1 MSLHGST
8 NRAVVI
14 EKATAVKNTVEDVNI
29 EKVQEKKLVNDN
41 MEGRFLGAAKILPF
55 LSALVSFTPPSLY
68 WIIW

>member
-14 EKATAVKNTVEDVNI
+14 EKATAVKNTAEDVNV

-41 MEGRFLGAAKILPF
+41 IEGRFLGASVPKGKK
-55 LSALVSFTPPSLY
+55 TN
-68 WIIW
+68 WIQDRKSEK